1 MNARTAKVPKM
12 GNFITQCDLF
22 SRPRM
27 GRVIHLRQVLE
38 VEVGVDLRAADAGVT
53 EEFLHGTEIPA
64 GLQQVAREAVAQH
77 VRMDVNP
84 KPQKA
89 GAVS

>member
-1 MNARTAKVPKM
+1 M
-12 GNFITQCDLF
+12 GKFITQHDLF
-22 SRPRM
+22 SRPRVR
-27 GRVIHLRQVLE
+27 RVIHLRQVLE
-38 VEVGVDLRAADAGVT
+38 VEMGVDLRAADAGVT
-53 EEFLHGTEIPA
+53 EQLLHGTEIPA

>member
-1 MNARTAKVPKM
+1 M
-12 GNFITQCDLF
+12 GTFITQCDLF

-38 VEVGVDLRAADAGVT
+38 IEMGVDLRAADAGVT
-53 EEFLHGTEIPA
+53 EQLLHRAQIPA
-64 GLQQVAREAVAQH
+64 GLQQVARKAVAQH

-89 GAVS
+89 GTVS